1 MAFEPK
7 IVQRAM
13 ARLERR
19 RAGYALAIYGFTGY
33 TVALYAVFY
42 PALIGLYT
50 PLWYNSI
57 LLRWFPSWPL

>member
-1 MAFEPK
+1 MD
-7 IVQRAM
+7 RM
-13 ARLERR
+13 LERR